1 MADEI
6 KLVYELA
13 DEMSATFNAGAE
25 QLQDT
30 MQEMQSVASTL
41 EDGALLGRAGQAYVE
56 AIRSRLCPSI
66 GKLTA
71 KFQELNGDVQAAKK
85 AMQDADKESKGLL
98 S

>member
-1 MADEI
+1 VADEI

-13 DEMSATFNAGAE
+13 DDMSSTFDAGAE

-30 MQEMQSVASTL
+30 MQEMQSIASQL
-41 EDGALLGRAGQAYVE
+41 EDGALLGRAGQAFVE

-66 GKLTA
+66 GKLTD
-71 KFQELNGDVQAAKK
+71 KFQELNQDVQAAKK
-85 AMQDADKESKGLL
+85 AMQEADKTSKGLL

>member
-13 DEMSATFNAGAE
+13 DDMSATFDAGAE

-30 MQEMQSVASTL
+30 MQEMQSIASTL
-41 EDGALLGRAGQAYVE
+41 EDGALLGLAGQAFVE

-66 GKLTA
+66 GKLTE
-71 KFQELNGDVQAAKK
+71 KFSELNGDVQAAKK
-85 AMQDADKESKGLL
+85 AMQDADKTSKGLL